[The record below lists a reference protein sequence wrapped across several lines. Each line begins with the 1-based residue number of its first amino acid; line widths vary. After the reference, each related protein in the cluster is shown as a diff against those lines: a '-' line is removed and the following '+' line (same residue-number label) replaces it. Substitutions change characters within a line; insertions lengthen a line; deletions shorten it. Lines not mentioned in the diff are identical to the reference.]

1 MRSKAWFAAPVLLA
15 YAEVTKN
22 IIFSS
27 MGPKLWYPTVD
38 HLQNLL
44 ACFVFSTRVFLL
56 LRTLLQKTGGRVIVM
71 GSAEMFSDDWL
82 SKEQNARVQVR

>member
-1 MRSKAWFAAPVLLA
+1 
-15 YAEVTKN
+15 
-22 IIFSS
+22 